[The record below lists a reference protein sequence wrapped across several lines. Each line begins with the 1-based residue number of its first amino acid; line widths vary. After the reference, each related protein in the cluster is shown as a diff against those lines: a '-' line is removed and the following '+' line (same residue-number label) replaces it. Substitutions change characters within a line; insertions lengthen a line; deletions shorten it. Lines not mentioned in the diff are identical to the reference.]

1 MGVRSSQSRSPNP
14 TSKDLESWLEKT
26 KGEVC
31 KKQFAII
38 GKVVARVR
46 KGKQDMTN
54 RVSMY
59 GVEQKQITV
68 MKACVC
74 SARWT

>member
-1 MGVRSSQSRSPNP
+1 MGARGSQPRSPNP
-14 TSKDLESWLEKT
+14 TSKDIEAWLEKT
-26 KGEVC
+26 KGEVH

-46 KGKQDMTN
+46 KEEQY
-54 RVSMY
+54 VSNSVFMSS
-59 GVEQKQITV
+59 VEQKQIAV

-74 SARWT
+74 T